1 MASIKDIICV
11 YEVNIMSETVRS
23 ITRVQ
28 GFKDS
33 EMDFQLLR
41 QLGSATYGGAS
52 IGESLALAA
61 KMSDESAEQWVI
73 NFAELA
79 RRQEQDAII
88 RLSKNHLVSAR
99 EQFLKACNS
108 YRAAE
113 YFTHSHEPQHREFGL
128 KSRDCFLR
136 YLELSNFYYE
146 VQFIEY
152 NGLKLPYY
160 FIATDRLQQQRKT
173 IIIVSG
179 FDGTLE
185 ESFIQSGLAA
195 LARGYNVVCF
205 AGPGQMDSLRFNPQ
219 SYFEP
224 DFEKPITSLLDVL
237 QPNQL
242 IDFAQVGLLGISFG
256 GYFAARAACY
266 DERIKA
272 LVANSPI
279 SDLKKYV
286 LGFSDSD
293 ENEVNAEDDFCYAD
307 IPHIPDSVMPP
318 SLKELT
324 ANLLLR
330 FGNRSMQ
337 QTLEYLKEFNIQ
349 DQLQQINCP
358 VLALIGAGEGG
369 EPLKQFE
376 EFVEKV
382 SGTVLSYQFSI
393 DDGADTHCQVTN
405 LNFSNCVIYDW
416 LDEVFEV

>member
-1 MASIKDIICV
+1 
-11 YEVNIMSETVRS
+11 MSETIRS

-52 IGESLALAA
+52 IGESLAVAA
-61 KMSDESAEQWVI
+61 RMSDETPEQWVV

-79 RRQEQDAII
+79 SRQERDAHS
-88 RLSKNHLVSAR
+88 RLAKTHEVSAR

-113 YFTHSHEPQHREFGL
+113 YFTHSHQPKHREFGL
-128 KSRDCFLR
+128 KSRECFLE
-136 YLELSNFYYE
+136 YLKLVPFYSE
-146 VQFIEY
+146 TKFIEY
-152 NGLKLPYY
+152 HGLQLPYY
-160 FIATDRLQQQRKT
+160 FIAPDKLQQIRKT

-185 ESFIQSGLAA
+185 ESFIQSGMAA
-195 LARGYNVVCF
+195 VVRGYNVVCF

-224 DFEKPITSLLDVL
+224 DFDKPVGALLDIL
-237 QPNQL
+237 QTNPQ
-242 IDFAQVGLLGISFG
+242 IDINKIALLGISFG

-266 DERIKA
+266 NPLIKA
-272 LVANSPI
+272 LIVNSPI
-279 SDLKKYV
+279 NDLKKYI
-286 LGFSDSD
+286 LGFSAAD
-293 ENEVNAEDDFCYAD
+293 ESEIKEEEDFSYDD
-307 IPHIPDSVMPP
+307 IPHIPDQMMPP

-330 FGNRSMQ
+330 FGNRSMH
-337 QTLEYLKEFNIQ
+337 QTVRYLKEFNIQ
-349 DQLQQINCP
+349 KQLQQISCP
-358 VLALIGAGEGG
+358 SLALIGAGEGG
-369 EPLKQFE
+369 EPLTQFN
-376 EFVEKV
+376 EFVNNV
-382 SGTVLSYQFSI
+382 VGVTSYEFSLA
-393 DDGADTHCQVTN
+393 DGADTHCQVTN

-416 LDEVFEV
+416 LDEVFAQQEL

>member
-1 MASIKDIICV
+1 
-11 YEVNIMSETVRS
+11 MSETVRS

-61 KMSDESAEQWVI
+61 KISDESPEQWVT

-79 RRQEQDAII
+79 NRQEQDASN

-113 YFTHSHEPQHREFGL
+113 YFTHSHQPQHREFGL
-128 KSRDCFLR
+128 KSRDCFLK
-136 YLELSNFYYE
+136 YLELSNFYNE
-146 VQFIEY
+146 VKFIEY
-152 NGLKLPYY
+152 NGLQLPYY
-160 FIATDRLQQQRKT
+160 FIAPDKLQQTRKT

-185 ESFIQSGLAA
+185 ESFIQSGMAA
-195 LARGYNVVCF
+195 LMRGYNVVCF
-205 AGPGQMDSLRFNPQ
+205 AGPGQMDSLRFNAQ

-224 DFEKPITSLLDVL
+224 DYEKPITALLDAL
-237 QPNQL
+237 QANKL
-242 IDFAQVGLLGISFG
+242 VDFAKIGLLGISFG

-266 DERIKA
+266 DKRIKA
-272 LVANSPI
+272 LVVNSPI

-293 ENEVNAEDDFCYAD
+293 ESDVNAEDDFNYAD
-307 IPHIPDSVMPP
+307 IPHIPDEVMSP

-337 QTLEYLKEFNIQ
+337 QTVKYLKEFNIQ
-349 DQLQQINCP
+349 KQLQRIYCP
-358 VLALIGAGEGG
+358 TLALIGAGEGG
-369 EPLKQFE
+369 EPLKQFN
-376 EFVEKV
+376 EFIEKV
-382 SGTVLSYQFSI
+382 AGDVLSYQFTLE
-393 DDGADTHCQVTN
+393 DGADTHCQVTN

-416 LDEVFEV
+416 LDEVF

>member
-1 MASIKDIICV
+1 
-11 YEVNIMSETVRS
+11 MSETIRS

-28 GFKDS
+28 GFKDG

-61 KMSDESAEQWVI
+61 KMSDESPEQWVT

-79 RRQEQDAII
+79 NRQEQDASN

-113 YFTHSHEPQHREFGL
+113 YFTHSHQPQHREFGL
-128 KSRDCFLR
+128 KSRDCFLT
-136 YLELSNFYYE
+136 YLELSNFYNE
-146 VQFIEY
+146 VKFIEY
-152 NGLKLPYY
+152 NGLQLPYY
-160 FIATDRLQQQRKT
+160 FIAPDKLQQTRKT

-185 ESFIQSGLAA
+185 ESFIQSGMAA
-195 LARGYNVVCF
+195 LMRGYNVVCF
-205 AGPGQMDSLRFNPQ
+205 AGPGQMDSLRFNAQ

-224 DFEKPITSLLDVL
+224 DYEKPITALLDVL
-237 QPNQL
+237 QANKL
-242 IDFAQVGLLGISFG
+242 VDFAKIGLLGISFG

-266 DERIKA
+266 DKRIKA
-272 LVANSPI
+272 LVVNSPI

-293 ENEVNAEDDFCYAD
+293 ESDVNAEDDFSYAD
-307 IPHIPDSVMPP
+307 IPHIPDEVMSP

-337 QTLEYLKEFNIQ
+337 QTVKYLKEFNIQ
-349 DQLQQINCP
+349 KQLQQIYCP
-358 VLALIGAGEGG
+358 TLALIGAGEGG
-369 EPLKQFE
+369 EPLKQFN
-376 EFVEKV
+376 EFIEKV
-382 SGTVLSYQFSI
+382 AGDVLSYQFTLE
-393 DDGADTHCQVTN
+393 DGADTHCQVTN

-416 LDEVFEV
+416 LDEVF

>member
-1 MASIKDIICV
+1 
-11 YEVNIMSETVRS
+11 MSETVRS

-61 KMSDESAEQWVI
+61 KMSDESSEQWVA
-73 NFAELA
+73 NFSELA
-79 RRQEQDAII
+79 NRQEQDAIS
-88 RLSKNHLVSAR
+88 RLNKNHLVSAR

-113 YFTHSHEPQHREFGL
+113 YFTHSHQPKHREFGF
-128 KSRDCFLR
+128 KSRDCFLQ
-136 YLELSNFYYE
+136 YLGLSNFYHE
-146 VQFIEY
+146 VKFIEY
-152 NGLKLPYY
+152 NGLQLPYY
-160 FIATDRLQQQRKT
+160 FIAPDKLQQTRKT

-195 LARGYNVVCF
+195 LMRGYNVICF

-224 DFEKPITSLLDVL
+224 DFEKPITALLDVL
-237 QPNQL
+237 QNNQL
-242 IDFAQVGLLGISFG
+242 IDFAQVALLGMSFG

-272 LVANSPI
+272 LIANSPI

-286 LGFSDSD
+286 LGFSESD
-293 ENEVNAEDDFCYAD
+293 ESDVNAEEDFSYDD
-307 IPHIPDSVMPP
+307 IPHIPDEVMPP

-337 QTLEYLKEFNIQ
+337 QTLTYLKEFNIQ
-349 DQLQQINCP
+349 NQLKQICCP

-369 EPLKQFE
+369 EPLKQFD
-376 EFVEKV
+376 EFVENV
-382 SGTVLSYQFSI
+382 SGAVLSYQFSLE
-393 DDGADTHCQVTN
+393 DGADTHCQVTN

-416 LDEVFEV
+416 LDEVFEA